1 MCFICLLSKRKP
13 IQFYILF
20 TSRIHSI
27 KFQKNRKMKK
37 ELCRRRN
44 MFYIN
49 LFRELFI
56 TLPRSNYLN
65 GINLVERKNIE
76 SAVNSTSVHSF
87 INTA

>member
-20 TSRIHSI
+20 TSHIHCI

-65 GINLVERKNIE
+65 GIHLVERKNIE